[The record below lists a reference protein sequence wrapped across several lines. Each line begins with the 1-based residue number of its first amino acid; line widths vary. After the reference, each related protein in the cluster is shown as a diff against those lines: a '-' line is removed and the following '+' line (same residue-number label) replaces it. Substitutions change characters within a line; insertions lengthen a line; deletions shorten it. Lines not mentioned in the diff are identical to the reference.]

1 MSCATKQ
8 IKSAFLKTLLYVS
21 TSFPEGFSVAVQ
33 HQQIIFLPMFEIS
46 LRRCLEKMTELMSL
60 FPLFSLLPKDIYIYD
75 TNVNC
80 E

>member
-1 MSCATKQ
+1 
-8 IKSAFLKTLLYVS
+8 
-21 TSFPEGFSVAVQ
+21 
-33 HQQIIFLPMFEIS
+33 MFEIS

-60 FPLFSLLPKDIYIYD
+60 FRLFSLLPKHIYIYD